1 MAQNGYLLFILDN
14 RGSENR
20 GKAFEQATF
29 RQLGQEEM
37 KDQMKG
43 VEYQESSLCRC

>member
-1 MAQNGYLLFILDN
+1 MAEKGYLLFILDN

-29 RQLGQEEM
+29 RQLGQIEIQSTNE
-37 KDQMKG
+37 G
-43 VEYQESSLCRC
+43 VWNISRPFPM